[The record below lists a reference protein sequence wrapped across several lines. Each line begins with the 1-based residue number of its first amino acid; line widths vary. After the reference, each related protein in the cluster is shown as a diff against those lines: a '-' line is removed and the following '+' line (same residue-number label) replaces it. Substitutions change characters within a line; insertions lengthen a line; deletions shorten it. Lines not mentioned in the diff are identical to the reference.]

1 MAEVLIVGSMALDS
15 VKTPF
20 GEVDRVVGGAAVY
33 AATAASLLAPPRVV
47 GVVGGDFPQEALDFL
62 AERGGDLSGVKR
74 IEDGRSFFWSGV
86 YDYSLGER
94 ETLDTQL
101 NVFGDFNPV
110 LPESFRD
117 SHYCFLANIQP
128 QVQRAVLDQVGESCF
143 VLCDTMNLW
152 IDTEREALL
161 EVLAR
166 VDLVLLNDSEAR
178 QLADTPN
185 LQLAAERILALGPRW
200 VVIKKGEYGATLVAG
215 DDMFSI
221 PSYPLPNVVDPTG
234 AGDSFAGGMVGYLA
248 RCDDCAAMRL
258 RQAVV
263 FGTAIASATVEDFS
277 LDGLKRLDMSE
288 LAARYEALRDLVS
301 FDPMDEELAT
311 ACTAG

>member
-1 MAEVLIVGSMALDS
+1 MAEVLIVGSMALDT

-20 GEVDRVVGGAAVY
+20 GAVDRVVGGAAVY
-33 AATAASLLAPPRVV
+33 ATAAASLLAPTRVV

-62 AERGGDLSGVKR
+62 AQRGADLSGVER

-86 YDYSLGER
+86 YDYSLNER

-101 NVFGDFNPV
+101 NVFADFNPV

-117 SHYCFLANIQP
+117 SRYCFLANIQP
-128 QVQRAVLDQVGESCF
+128 QVQRAVLDQISASCF

-152 IDTEREALL
+152 IDTERDALL
-161 EVLAR
+161 EVLGRAN
-166 VDLVLLNDSEAR
+166 LVLLNDAEAR

-185 LQLAAERILALGPRW
+185 LQLAAQRILAWGPDW
-200 VVIKKGEYGATLVAG
+200 VVIKKGEYGATLVGA

-248 RCDDCAAMRL
+248 RCDDCTAMRL

-277 LDGLKRLDMSE
+277 LEGLKRLDLTE
-288 LAARYEALRDLVS
+288 LAARYQTLRDLVN
-301 FDPMDEELAT
+301 FDPMDPDLVA
-311 ACTAG
+311 ACCSS